1 MALALECLNYN
12 IVIFKDSIDSSTSI
26 TTVFPYPT
34 WYYYI
39 QITDCCTG
47 LNQVYRLDQIVP
59 GWDYADGTNVFY
71 YNDLRNWGVPPQIWV
86 EHQTTGEIRVIP
98 TTDYGQDGWLS
109 ISQNGG
115 VVFPNCST
123 TTTTSTTT
131 LATTT
136 KEPLNFVFRSAC
148 DGVTHSTIL
157 NFQFWQK
164 VICLRSPLEAVY
176 ALSGTV
182 STLVPSGSWGSR
194 FLQETS
200 QVIGPNCNCSCAT
213 QSLNCSKIKVTSS
226 FPKTFRY
233 VDCESGNVEEQ
244 LLDVGSW
251 ERTEKPTL
259 ISVPNVCSTAITNT
273 LTKVN
278 FQQSQGYVDAPGCS
292 GFGCYSY
299 NGPYG
304 YLMSATNSEYTAP
317 VSGNY
322 TITSQIRM
330 SVLTEGN
337 NATNSVT
344 LSLKRRK
351 ASDNSVSTLFNRE
364 WFSRYSDSGRYGW
377 TISISGSGSFGLSAG
392 DKTYLEI
399 IKSSQLVAATYS
411 SMICTGGLTR
421 TSSGHVSANN
431 GGYLWFNRDL
441 SNPNGRSGPFYLSF
455 TMGAFGNGYN
465 YVLPYGPRQYIFGW
479 NLSGTYAIVSH
490 SQVNSFNLELVPV
503 FSSVSP
509 VLQRQL
515 IEVSSGQ
522 TGSFNFVMGSYS
534 RTLFAGL
541 TAGLALFARSYE
553 TTSSIYSLQIQVTLF
568 TSSIFS
574 IYSAG
579 DWANSSR
586 LSSYFEVSD
595 APLYSTTPTSYGYT
609 FCVRTPLQNQP
620 PIQSIGDPGTF
631 SACQGP
637 IAGLYFPLCN
647 PAISTGDCG
656 SWVRSSV
663 EIFGTQCSWA
673 SSPSTPTT
681 TDPTYQQL
689 APVFSTFSAGSP
701 PAIGT
706 KCTNAC
712 DKYILYNNDPDN
724 DTTVTW
730 TKCDGSGTGNI
741 TLPANSG
748 TEICACGQPFAI
760 PSTVIFMMGMRYECS
775 PAINIASTYSCQRYR
790 LTRGNRTRQGLD
802 PETGWEYFECD
813 SANPYYKLYNL
824 TLVNGSDQEICAV
837 EGTVK
842 RYPNTGNGT
851 FSLASSLFTCA
862 EISDFPSLQLPG
874 LTFSGTTQSTGNF
887 SVALKAY
894 NFTDIGSL
902 TAHINHNNLSLVS
915 YQIVGSGLTGSTG
928 LFFNIGSYSSFA
940 WYDITNPVTINNE
953 VILIMTFSA
962 VSSSRLQWMFTQ
974 NNNSGVG
981 NLNGDPTYTR
991 FYEGFVK
998 FSGSDLP
1005 PFQNFGGQVTAVTTL
1020 PPTSP
1025 SANIVLGRIYYVNGA
1040 GSPIL
1045 PSYGTL
1051 IEIWG
1056 SYSTPV
1062 PYFGHSYSATVSPY
1076 PGDTAGAVLMRS
1088 IIPDTSGN
1096 FSFSTA
1102 TGFSDSLTYSIRVV
1116 TSTPHGGINASSPGG
1131 IARHVNN
1138 LSSLTGIRLAAAD
1151 CNRSGTVTS
1160 TDALICL
1167 RRVVGLIGTFSSGD
1181 WIFHVSGF
1189 TSSNFNL
1196 SGLTGSA
1203 GTGRTMNIESLC
1215 IGDVN
1220 VKYTPPTV

>member
-1 MALALECLNYN
+1 MTLALECLNYN
-12 IVIFKDSIDSSTSI
+12 IIIFKNSSGSPSTSI

-47 LNQVYRLDQIVP
+47 LNQVYRLDEIVP
-59 GWDYADGTNVFY
+59 GWDYADGTNIFY

-164 VICLRSPLEAVY
+164 VICLRTPLEAVY

-182 STLVPSGSWGSR
+182 STLIPSGSWGSR

-213 QSLNCSKIKVTSS
+213 QSLDCTKIKVTSS

-233 VDCESGNVEEQ
+233 VDCTSGNIEEQ
-244 LLDVGSW
+244 LLEVGSW

-259 ISVPNVCSTAITNT
+259 ISVPDVCSTAITNT
-273 LTKVN
+273 ATKVN

-351 ASDNSVSTLFNRE
+351 ASDNSVSTLFDRE
-364 WFSRYSDSGRYGW
+364 WFSRYSDSGRYGY

-421 TSSGHVSANN
+421 TSSGHGSANN

-455 TMGAFGNGYN
+455 DMGAFGNGYN
-465 YVLPYGPRQYIFGW
+465 YELPYGPRYYIFGW
-479 NLSGTYAIVSH
+479 NLSGTYAIVSS

-503 FSSVSP
+503 FSSASP

-522 TGSFNFVMGSYS
+522 TGSFNFVQGSYG
-534 RTLFAGL
+534 RNLFAGL
-541 TAGLALFARSYE
+541 TAGLALFARANE
-553 TTSSIYSLQIQVTLF
+553 VTSSIYNLQIQVTLF
-568 TSSIFS
+568 SSSTFS

-579 DWANSSR
+579 NWADSSR

-647 PAISTGDCG
+647 PALSTGDCG
-656 SWVRSSV
+656 SWVRSNV

-689 APVFSTFSAGSP
+689 APVSSTFSAGSSP
-701 PAIGT
+701 VLGT

-790 LTRGNRTRQGLD
+790 LTRGNRTRPGLD

-813 SANPYYKLYNL
+813 SANPYYKLRNL
-824 TLVNGSDQEICAV
+824 LLINGSDQDICAV

-851 FSLASSLFTCA
+851 FSLLSSLVSCA
-862 EISDFPSLQLPG
+862 EISDFPSLELPG

-894 NFTDIGSL
+894 NCNNIGSI
-902 TAHINHNNLSLVS
+902 TAHINHNNLSLIS
-915 YQIVGSGLTGSTG
+915 YQIVRPDMIPNS
-928 LFFNIGSYSSFA
+928 LFFNTGSYSSFI
-940 WYDITNPVTINNE
+940 WQTTSGITLNNE
-953 VILIMTFSA
+953 EILIMTFSA

-974 NNNSGVG
+974 TNNSGVG
-981 NLNGDPTYTR
+981 DMNGETTYTR
-991 FYEGFVK
+991 FYEGFVR

-1005 PFQNFGGQVTAVTTL
+1005 PIQNFGGQVTAVTTL

-1025 SANIVLGRIYYVNGA
+1025 SANIVSGKIYYVNGG

-1062 PYFGHSYSATVSPY
+1062 PYLGHSYSATISPY
-1076 PGDTAGAVLMRS
+1076 PGDTPGAVLMRS
-1088 IIPDTSGN
+1088 VIPDTSGN

-1116 TSTPHGGINASSPGG
+1116 TSTPHGGITGTDAVKIGKHITRSE
-1131 IARHVNN
+1131 
-1138 LSSLTGIRLAAAD
+1138 LLTGIRLAAAD
-1151 CNRSGTVTS
+1151 CNRSSTITS
-1160 TDALICL
+1160 ADSLIL
-1167 RRVVGLIGTFSSGD
+1167 MRRIVGLAGTFSSGD
-1181 WIFHVSGF
+1181 WVFQVSGF

-1215 IGDVN
+1215 VGDVTAN
-1220 VKYTPPTV
+1220 YLPPTV

>member
-12 IVIFKDSIDSSTSI
+12 IIIFKDSSGSSTSI
-26 TTVFPYPT
+26 TSVFPYPT

-39 QITDCCTG
+39 QATDCCTG
-47 LNQVYRLDQIVP
+47 LNQVYRLDQLP
-59 GWDYADGTNVFY
+59 SWDFSDPDFIFY
-71 YNDLRNWGVPPQIWV
+71 YTDFQNWGVPPQIWV
-86 EHQTTGEIRVIP
+86 ENQTTGEIRVIP

-115 VVFPNCST
+115 VVIPNCTT

-131 LATTT
+131 IATTT
-136 KEPLNFVFRSAC
+136 KTPLNFVFKSAC
-148 DGVTHSTIL
+148 DGITHSTIL

-164 VICLRSPLEAVY
+164 VICARTPLEAVY
-176 ALSGTV
+176 ALSATT
-182 STLVPSGSWGSR
+182 STEIASPSWSSL

-213 QSLNCSKIKVTSS
+213 QSLNCTKIKVTSS

-233 VDCESGNVEEQ
+233 VDCVSGNVEEQ
-244 LLDVGSW
+244 LLEVGSW

-259 ISVPNVCSTAITNT
+259 ISVPNVCSTSITNT
-273 LTKVN
+273 ATKVN

-292 GFGCYSY
+292 GWGCYSY

-322 TITSQIRM
+322 TITSQIKM
-330 SVLTEGN
+330 SVLTEGS

-344 LSLKRRK
+344 LSLKRKK
-351 ASDNSVSTLFNRE
+351 ASDGSISTLFDRE
-364 WFSRYSDSGRYGW
+364 WFSRYSDSGRYGY

-399 IKSSQLVAATYS
+399 VKSSQLVAATYS
-411 SMICTGGLTR
+411 SMICTGGLSR
-421 TSSGHVSANN
+421 TSTGHSSANN
-431 GGYLWFNRDL
+431 GGNLQFTRNY

-455 TMGAFGNGYN
+455 DMGAFGDGYN
-465 YVLPYGPRQYIFGW
+465 YTLPYGPRYYIFGW
-479 NLSGTYAIVSH
+479 NLSGTYAIVSS
-490 SQVNSFNLELVPV
+490 SQINNFHLELVPI

-509 VLQRQL
+509 VYQRKF
-515 IEVSSGQ
+515 IEVSSGP
-522 TGSFNFVMGSYS
+522 TGSFNFVEAGYG

-541 TAGLALFARSYE
+541 TAGLALFARANE
-553 TTSSIYSLQIQVTLF
+553 ATSPNFNLQIQVTL
-568 TSSIFS
+568 SSSSTFS

-579 DWANSSR
+579 NWADSSR
-586 LSSYFEVSD
+586 QSSYFEVSD
-595 APLYSTTPTSYGYT
+595 APFYSTTPTSYGYT
-609 FCVRTPLQNQP
+609 FCVRSPLQNQP

-637 IAGLYFPLCN
+637 IAGLYFPLCS
-647 PAISTGDCG
+647 PALSTGDCG
-656 SWVRSSV
+656 SWVRSNV
-663 EIFGTQCSWA
+663 EIFGTQCSWPN
-673 SSPSTPTT
+673 SPSTPTT

-689 APVFSTFSAGSP
+689 APAGPSFSPGSTP
-701 PAIGT
+701 IIGT
-706 KCTNAC
+706 KCSNAC

-741 TLPANSG
+741 TLPANSS
-748 TEICACGQPFAI
+748 TEICACGQPVAI
-760 PSTVIFMMGMRYECS
+760 PSTVSFMMGMRYECS
-775 PAINIASTYSCQRYR
+775 PAINIASTYSCQRYK
-790 LTRGNRTRQGLD
+790 LTRGNRTRQGQD
-802 PETGWEYFECD
+802 PETAWEYFECD
-813 SANPYYKLYNL
+813 SASPYYKLYNL
-824 TLVNGSDQEICAV
+824 LLVNGSNQEVCAV

-851 FSLASSLFTCA
+851 FSLMSVSASCV

-887 SVALKAY
+887 SVSVKAY
-894 NFTDIGSL
+894 NCNNIGAI

-915 YQIVGSGLTGSTG
+915 YQIVRPDMIANS
-928 LFFNIGSYSSFA
+928 LFQNIGSYSSFV
-940 WYDITNPVTINNE
+940 WQTTSGITLNNQE
-953 VILIMTFSA
+953 ILIMTFSA
-962 VSSSRLQWMFTQ
+962 AASSRLQWMFTQ
-974 NNNSGVG
+974 TNNSGVG
-981 NLNGDPTYTR
+981 DMNGETLYTR

-998 FSGSDLP
+998 FSGSELP
-1005 PFQNFGGQVTAVTTL
+1005 PIQNFGGQVTAVTTL

-1025 SANIVLGRIYYVNGA
+1025 SANIVSGKIYYVNG
-1040 GSPIL
+1040 GQSPII
-1045 PSYGTL
+1045 PAYGTL

-1056 SYSTPV
+1056 SYSPPV
-1062 PYFGHSYSATVSPY
+1062 PYLGHSYSATISPY
-1076 PGDTAGAVLMRS
+1076 PGDTPGAVLMRS

-1116 TSTPHGGINASSPGG
+1116 TSTPFGGITGTDAIKIGLH
-1131 IARHVNN
+1131 RTEVQ
-1138 LSSLTGIRLAAAD
+1138 LLTGIRLAAAD
-1151 CNRSGTVTS
+1151 CNRSGTITAADS
-1160 TDALICL
+1160 LIL
-1167 RRVVGLIGTFSSGD
+1167 MRRIIGLVGTFSNGD
-1181 WIFHVSGF
+1181 WVFQVSGF

-1196 SGLTGSA
+1196 SGLTGSSGA
-1203 GTGRTMNIESLC
+1203 GRTMNIESLC
-1215 IGDVN
+1215 VGDVN
-1220 VKYTPPTV
+1220 ASYIPPTI